1 MDKKLIGLC
10 MPGSFRSLEY
20 TLDTINDKL
29 IKNNKNKYKII
40 IFFYIPNDKYKDKIK
55 LFDKLDIE
63 IIYEIKN
70 DIELNLPNIN
80 WINFAQQTKNNKCGI
95 NGYLQQLYG
104 IEQSFKL
111 LKEYEE
117 KNNIKFDI
125 ICRARSDVLFI
136 NNIDIDKFVLDK
148 IILPEFHSFAGIND
162 RFAIGNRENMKVYME
177 MYSNLSKL
185 NNFKMFWQAE
195 LYCKY
200 NLEINNI
207 NYKKDNSIQFKR
219 VRENGEISEDI

>member
-1 MDKKLIGLC
+1 M
-10 MPGSFRSLEY
+10 
-20 TLDTINDKL
+20 
-29 IKNNKNKYKII
+29 
-40 IFFYIPNDKYKDKIK
+40 
-55 LFDKLDIE
+55 
-63 IIYEIKN
+63 
-70 DIELNLPNIN
+70 
-80 WINFAQQTKNNKCGI
+80 
-95 NGYLQQLYG
+95 
-104 IEQSFKL
+104 
-111 LKEYEE
+111 
-117 KNNIKFDI
+117 
-125 ICRARSDVLFI
+125 

-219 VRENGEISEDI
+219 VRENGEILNDV